1 MASPVRPNL
10 LPPAQPQEQKGAPQP
25 QGTEQK
31 GAPPASVRPTPQQQ
45 AVQQYWHRPP
55 AHPAATPQR
64 PGPAAPAQPPAP
76 PAPAPVQAQ
85 PAAPATGAPKR
96 VPVGHKFGCQP

>member
-1 MASPVRPNL
+1 MAYPVRPNL

-31 GAPPASVRPTPQQQ
+31 GAPPAPVRPTPQQQ
-45 AVQQYWHRPP
+45 AVQHYWHRPP
-55 AHPAATPQR
+55 AHPAA
-64 PGPAAPAQPPAP
+64 PAQPPA

-96 VPVGHKFGCQP
+96 VPVGHKV